1 MNINIV
7 KENLK
12 NYVDKEVF
20 IKYSL
25 GRNKVEKFNG
35 KIKKL
40 YNYIFTVENVDTK
53 ELKSFTYSD
62 VITKILKLYFK

>member
-7 KENLK
+7 KSNLK
-12 NYVDKEVF
+12 NYIDKEVF

-35 KIKKL
+35 RIKKL
-40 YNYIFTVENVDTK
+40 YNYIFTVENIETK

>member
-7 KENLK
+7 RDNLK
-12 NYVDKEVF
+12 DYVNKEVF

-35 KIKKL
+35 RILKL
-40 YNYIFTVENVDTK
+40 YNFIFTVENIDTK

-62 VITKILKLYFK
+62 VITKTLKLYYK